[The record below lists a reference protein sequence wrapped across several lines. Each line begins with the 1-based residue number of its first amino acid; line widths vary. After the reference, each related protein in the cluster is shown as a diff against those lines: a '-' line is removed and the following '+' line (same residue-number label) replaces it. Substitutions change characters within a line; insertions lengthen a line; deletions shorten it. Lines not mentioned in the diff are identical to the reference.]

1 MARRW
6 SRRDKLTLRLP
17 PKFIALEPGDEVETD
32 FFPMRW
38 QVQRSTIDGMVV
50 VIELAPVWRAPA
62 SLAADPGRFLPP
74 SDLIVGELAMAL
86 VELPDLTGHASM
98 NPTVYLAASSPTPS
112 WKRLPVQVGNDQF
125 LLGISTARR
134 KAVMGAAETLL
145 ADGAVG
151 AIDTVN
157 SIEAQLIDPEHWLT
171 SCDDDA
177 LAGGANLALIGDELI
192 QFADVEPLAAGRFRL
207 TRLLRGRYA
216 TQWATS
222 THAIGDLFL
231 LIDPSSLQP
240 ISLPPSA
247 RGAVVTASCQAADA
261 QVTTTCLVDGRSLRT
276 GVFIGGK
283 QVVGSRVSPIPAPSG
298 GANIDPEVR
307 SAVSQILAALRQH
320 GLIES

>member
-1 MARRW
+1 
-6 SRRDKLTLRLP
+6 
-17 PKFIALEPGDEVETD
+17 
-32 FFPMRW
+32 
-38 QVQRSTIDGMVV
+38 
-50 VIELAPVWRAPA
+50 
-62 SLAADPGRFLPP
+62 
-74 SDLIVGELAMAL
+74 
-86 VELPDLTGHASM
+86 
-98 NPTVYLAASSPTPS
+98 
-112 WKRLPVQVGNDQF
+112 
-125 LLGISTARR
+125 
-134 KAVMGAAETLL
+134 MGAAETLL